1 MNNNEKKAILLP
13 GLLGAG
19 IGAAASPEGQYG
31 AGAIHGAGRGIG
43 LDVGAGVGG
52 VAGGLAGLGIGAG
65 LSNVVPEKYKG
76 LAMLAPT
83 AVGALGGAGLGGY
96 GGYHAGAGIAKG
108 ITGKKAPWQQTAKKK
123 PAPKK
128 KPVQDE
134 DESEPAKKAASAQ
147 KLAAVMNDS
156 SLSLSQKAEKAA
168 GFLWDDKPT
177 VDARPMMT
185 RESRPSGLP
194 VDPDLLKHEQQNT
207 IAGRLGVSGNVANAG
222 MGALAGGAAGA
233 MLGRKNRLRNAAL
246 GAALGGAGTYIGS
259 HLAHGGNVQSML
271 HGLGLGSLMGKT
283 SSEKSAF
290 DFGKML
296 GDAGTYA
303 KDLYNKVPAGVM
315 QGAGMGGLGG
325 AALGGLAG
333 LVAPGEE
340 DEYDDEGNLVGRKQ
354 RNRLGAALRGLLG
367 GGLAG
372 GLAGGA
378 AGHFA
383 PEMVNS
389 VYGSAMG
396 FGGDLARRMGF
407 RGKSDTA
414 VTPTTAASMQS
425 SLPGDKPIKNPL
437 YQGPNTANMQ
447 TPTSSTYTSTDTA
460 AVAARR
466 AQAAAAE
473 QAKFER
479 LNRNLVGPQAYDK
492 QKNQM
497 NLDEAVGVSNAS
509 PELLAFKQRDP
520 AGFARMMQE
529 VRDKQIQENVQSAPN
544 RGFDMSNVDTSKMTM
559 PTSATMGR

>member
-1 MNNNEKKAILLP
+1 MNNNEKQAFIP
-13 GLLGAG
+13 GLLGGG
-19 IGAAASPEGQYG
+19 IGAIMSPDGSRG
-31 AGAIHGAGRGIG
+31 AGAIHGAGRQIG
-43 LDVGAGVGG
+43 MDVGALTGG
-52 VAGGLAGLGIGAG
+52 TAGGLAGLGIGAG

-83 AVGALGGAGLGGY
+83 AIGALGGGGLGGY
-96 GGYHAGAGIAKG
+96 AGWNAGAGIAKE
-108 ITGKKAPWQQTAKKK
+108 ITGKKAPWQQSAKKK

-271 HGLGLGSLMGKT
+271 QGLGLGGLMGKT

-290 DFGKML
+290 DFGKLMAD
-296 GDAGTYA
+296 GAQHARY
-303 KDLYNKVPAGVM
+303 LYNNTPESVRSGI
-315 QGAGMGGLGG
+315 GMGGVGG

-333 LVAPGEE
+333 LMAPGYE
-340 DEYDDEGNLVGRKQ
+340 DEYDDEGNVVGRKQ
-354 RNRLGAALRGLLG
+354 RGRLGSALRGVLG
-367 GGLAG
+367 GGIAG
-372 GLAGGA
+372 AAAGGA

-383 PEMVNS
+383 PGQVNN
-389 VYGSAMG
+389 AMNY
-396 FGGDLARRMGF
+396 
-407 RGKSDTA
+407 
-414 VTPTTAASMQS
+414 MQQ
-425 SLPGDKPIKNPL
+425 
-437 YQGPNTANMQ
+437 QG
-447 TPTSSTYTSTDTA
+447 
-460 AVAARR
+460 
-466 AQAAAAE
+466 
-473 QAKFER
+473 
-479 LNRNLVGPQAYDK
+479 RNLHQRYQQYMHP
-492 QKNQM
+492 
-497 NLDEAVGVSNAS
+497 LAS
-509 PELLAFKQRDP
+509 QELPSGIMA
-520 AGFARMMQE
+520 
-529 VRDKQIQENVQSAPN
+529 
-544 RGFDMSNVDTSKMTM
+544 
-559 PTSATMGR
+559 